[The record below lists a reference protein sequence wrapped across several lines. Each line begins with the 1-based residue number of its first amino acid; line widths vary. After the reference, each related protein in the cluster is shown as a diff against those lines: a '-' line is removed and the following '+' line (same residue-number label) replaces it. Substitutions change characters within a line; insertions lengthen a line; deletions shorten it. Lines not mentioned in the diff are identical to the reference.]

1 MLVAGSANMDIVVRA
16 SRAPGPGETVLGRG
30 YALYHGGKGANQAV
44 AASRAGAR
52 TAFAGCLGRDAH
64 GDALAAALAAEGI
77 DLALTHRVAAPTGV
91 ALITVE
97 DDGENRIVVVPG
109 ANHVFGPEHLP
120 ARLESGTV
128 LLVQLEIPI
137 ETVLAAA
144 AKMREA
150 GGITILNASPVAAI
164 PAETRLALLD
174 AADIVLVNET
184 EAAALLGIGSL
195 VDALEA
201 ARRLAHGR
209 RAAVVT
215 LGAQGVAWAES
226 GGGGG
231 QMPAHQVA
239 VVDTT
244 GAGDAFAG
252 AFACAVERDASLE
265 EAVRYG
271 NAAGALAATRS
282 GAQPSLPDRAAIVAF
297 LERSS

>member
-77 DLALTHRVAAPTGV
+77 DLALTHRVKAPTGV

-109 ANHVFGPEHLP
+109 ANHAFRPEHLP
-120 ARLESGTV
+120 TRLEAGTV

-195 VDALEA
+195 ADAREA

-215 LGAQGVAWAES
+215 LGAQGVAWACS
-226 GGGGG
+226 TGGG
-231 QMPAHQVA
+231 QMPAHRVA